1 MATMKPNPKVTP
13 MHDTSRFWAWFD
25 SLSASAILTD
35 DGKQFA
41 AAGFRLD
48 HTGGGCTGWRRD
60 IEGTDKFTLITNG
73 DLGHTLSSED
83 VDYFGMTWLC
93 GVHEL
98 ENGGYSQRCETSASV
113 ARILAYADRMEASV
127 MAGDMDAIG
136 WIPE

>member
-1 MATMKPNPKVTP
+1 

-25 SLSASAILTD
+25 SLSAAAILTD

-83 VDYFGMTWLC
+83 VDYFGMSWLC
-93 GVHEL
+93 GVHDL
-98 ENGGYSQRCETSASV
+98 ETCGYSTRCETSASV
-113 ARILAYADRMEASV
+113 ARILAYADSMEASV
-127 MAGDMDAIG
+127 KAGDLDAIG
-136 WIPE
+136 WQPNE